1 MSECHI
7 DHKIS
12 VADTLSQTHLC
23 ALAIVYVASMAVRST
38 TARGWQCGK
47 MLVAYHQHLLPLN
60 DRTSWLLCVYGYLFV
75 AANVYVQLFICMGIC
90 LYICVLQL
98 YAIRVALQ
106 KCLLLGSCC
115 CCMLLIFSSFSF
127 FFNNGNNNLRA
138 HSLFDRFD
146 TLEKFRQNNCC
157 ICESCTKITVFSQWF
172 P

>member
-12 VADTLSQTHLC
+12 AADTLSQTHLC

-75 AANVYVQLFICMGIC
+75 AANVYVQLFICMGIS

-115 CCMLLIFSSFSF
+115 CCMLLIFSSVFFSTMATTIYARIHC
-127 FFNNGNNNLRA
+127 L
-138 HSLFDRFD
+138 
-146 TLEKFRQNNCC
+146 
-157 ICESCTKITVFSQWF
+157 TVSTRSKNFVRTIVAF
-172 P
+172 AKVALK